1 MGIAVAPRTFDTQ
14 ACCALTNSSK
24 RVLDLYEL
32 AAWRED
38 RKGVTTVT
46 VNIAISSNQQHLTY
60 SPVGTTISAG
70 HYCVSSKDCRSRSM
84 WEEEE
89 GGGRNGTRIA
99 AWRQV

>member
-24 RVLDLYEL
+24 RMLDLYEL

-46 VNIAISSNQQHLTY
+46 VNIAISSNQ
-60 SPVGTTISAG
+60 
-70 HYCVSSKDCRSRSM
+70 
-84 WEEEE
+84 
-89 GGGRNGTRIA
+89 
-99 AWRQV
+99 